1 VQGTAGPLANLGG
14 GLLTDPS
21 GRLSAEAASRILL
34 AAAGV
39 GAALV
44 LAASWTTVTPVLALA
59 LALAIVV
66 GAVHGVVGWAPKV
79 GVPGRLGVPS
89 FVVYGLVLAL
99 WLFLLTA
106 DRLGGDEAS
115 VLWTRLASGVVISTA
130 VHWVLDRQADRPA
143 ALPDWRELAVLAL
156 LPGALGAGLLAVY
169 GPPTP
174 PGAAAG
180 GASGAA
186 VLAGRR

>member
-1 VQGTAGPLANLGG
+1 LP
-14 GLLTDPS
+14 
-21 GRLSAEAASRILL
+21 AEAASRILL

-39 GAALV
+39 GATLV
-44 LAASWTTVTPVLALA
+44 LAASWATVTPALALA

-89 FVVYGLVLAL
+89 FVVYGLVLAM

-130 VHWVLDRQADRPA
+130 VHWVLHRQADRPA
-143 ALPDWRELAVLAL
+143 ALPDWREMAVLAL

-174 PGAAAG
+174 PGAPTQ
-180 GASGAA
+180 GAA
-186 VLAGRR
+186 ASAQWR

>member
-1 VQGTAGPLANLGG
+1 M
-14 GLLTDPS
+14 
-21 GRLSAEAASRILL
+21 LL
-34 AAAGV
+34 AVAGG

-44 LAASWTTVTPVLALA
+44 LAASWATVTPALA

-66 GAVHGVVGWAPKV
+66 GAVHGGVGWAPKV

-130 VHWVLDRQADRPA
+130 VHWVLDRQADRSA
-143 ALPDWRELAVLAL
+143 ALPDWREMAVLAL

-169 GPPTP
+169 GAPTP
-174 PGAAAG
+174 APAPAQGVAGAATSAP
-180 GASGAA
+180 
-186 VLAGRR
+186 GR